1 MKPRYYILY
10 LILVALVISCETL
23 PDPEYEYSSIWPVS
37 GEWWVTY
44 KFDFGSGLDD
54 WYGVGYTRLQTFNT
68 SANTADSVWITDDG
82 NFWTYKVKA
91 GLNLTQKSFAVD
103 DGTDLM
109 YDDGT
114 TITNGQIIERAD
126 GDSIYMEIEWESD
139 PGTIYICSGRRVKGF
154 LDANGHDGYELDYGD
169 N

>member
-1 MKPRYYILY
+1 MKPRYYLLY

-23 PDPEYEYSSIWPVS
+23 PDPEYEHSTIWPVS

-68 SANTADSVWITDDG
+68 SANNADSVWITDDG
-82 NFWTYKVKA
+82 HFWDYKVKA
-91 GLNLTQKSFAVD
+91 GLNMGQKTFAVD
-103 DGTDLM
+103 QGIDLIW
-109 YDDGT
+109 DDT
-114 TITNGQIIERAD
+114 TSISNGQIIERVD
-126 GDSIYMEIEWESD
+126 GDSIYMEIVWASD
-139 PGTIYICSGRRVKGF
+139 PTTTYICSGRRVKGF
-154 LDANGHDGYELDYGD
+154 LDAEGHDGYELDYG